1 MNKYHRE
8 ILAEIRKAAG
18 APMKTIGDF
27 KPSRYFGTNKP
38 FYHLKSAKGK
48 EIAKKWIKKH
58 PALMVKEFV
67 EVLNSLYQGKSHN
80 ERTFGGR
87 LLEYLPKLRKQI
99 DPTNIDRWL
108 TGAEGWAE
116 VDSLCQSC
124 FGTDEVLGNW
134 LKWKKLLDGL
144 VKDKDVQKRRA
155 SLVLLVKTAGKSK
168 EKKLAGYAFDKIDK
182 LKSERDVL
190 ITKAISWLLRAL
202 TYNHRKDVQDYLAK
216 NVGLLP
222 AIAIRETKNK
232 LETGKKQL

>member
-27 KPSRYFGTNKP
+27 KPDGYFGTKKP
-38 FYHLKSAKGK
+38 FYHLPSAKGK

-58 PALMVKEFV
+58 PTLTVKEFI
-67 EVLNSLYQGKSHN
+67 EVLNSSYQGKSHN

-116 VDSLCQSC
+116 V
-124 FGTDEVLGNW
+124 VLGNW